1 MTSSECRMSRDQAI
15 GVFVELG
22 AAVLVDP
29 ETERV
34 RRYSELDRE
43 DQEFYDA
50 AVLAI
55 EALKEQEEGRWISV
69 KEKLP
74 PDSKPVL
81 VASHEGPVYK
91 AYYDQVHKCWRCT
104 RTIKV
109 THWRKMV
116 RGPDRRDRHDR

>member
-1 MTSSECRMSRDQAI
+1 M
-15 GVFVELG
+15 VFVELG

-34 RRYSELDRE
+34 RRYSELDRD

-55 EALKEQEEGRWISV
+55 EALREQEEGRWKSV
-69 KEKLP
+69 KEDGLP
-74 PDSKPVL
+74 PDNKPVL
-81 VASHEGPVYK
+81 VACDEGPVYK
-91 AYYDQVHKCWRCT
+91 AYYDHVHKCWRCT
-104 RTIKV
+104 KTIRI

-116 RGPDRRDRHDR
+116 RGPKRCGRRCG